1 MGLTAAAP
9 MQVYA
14 LKIEGSSWGN
24 LILNAVEAMSDA
36 SKGSRD
42 LLISQRRALR
52 QSTSLIDRPVHPSVR
67 IREQAYP

>member
-1 MGLTAAAP
+1 
-9 MQVYA
+9 
-14 LKIEGSSWGN
+14 

-67 IREQAYP
+67 IREQADP